1 MTSLRRSGQVLSGLF
16 ILGALLV
23 LVLAA
28 GCTQQNATPPA
39 TPQVTT
45 QAPAGM
51 PNPASVY
58 CGDVGGTLE
67 IKKDASGGEY
77 GMCTFA
83 NGTSCEEWALFR
95 KEGCKPGV
103 APAATTAAPAI
114 GMANP
119 ASVYCGEAGGKT
131 EIKTDA
137 SGGQYGM
144 CTFTNGTSCE
154 EWALFRKEG
163 CKSGVAV
170 QTTAAEGKKMVTL
183 TEADK
188 GKTEDIAQGTRFAV
202 QLKENPTTGFQWNAT
217 VSSGLTIQSSDYQQ
231 DKAAEGMVGVGG
243 TRTWVVVAN
252 DLGTQKFSAVY
263 MRSWEPVTGNE
274 TGYSVNVNVVKI

>member
-28 GCTQQNATPPA
+28 GCTQQPATPPA

-45 QAPAGM
+45 QASAGM

-58 CGDVGGTLE
+58 CGEVGGTLE

-77 GMCTFA
+77 GMCRFA

-103 APAATTAAPAI
+103 EPA
-114 GMANP
+114 
-119 ASVYCGEAGGKT
+119 
-131 EIKTDA
+131 
-137 SGGQYGM
+137 
-144 CTFTNGTSCE
+144 
-154 EWALFRKEG
+154 
-163 CKSGVAV
+163 
-170 QTTAAEGKKMVTL
+170 TTAAEGKKMVTL

-217 VSSGLTIQSSDYQQ
+217 VSSGLSIQSSDYQM

-243 TRTWVVVAN
+243 TRTWVIVAD

>member
-1 MTSLRRSGQVLSGLF
+1 MTSLRRSGLVPGLF
-16 ILGALLV
+16 ILCALFV
-23 LVLAA
+23 LMLAA
-28 GCTQQNATPPA
+28 GCTQQTATPPA
-39 TPQVTT
+39 TPEVT
-45 QAPAGM
+45 AGAAGM
-51 PNPASVY
+51 ANPASVY
-58 CGDVGGTLE
+58 CGEVGGTLE

-95 KEGCKPGV
+95 KEGCNSGV
-103 APAATTAAPAI
+103 EPAVTTGAAI

-131 EIKTDA
+131 EIRTDA

-144 CTFTNGTSCE
+144 CTFENGTSCE

-163 CKSGVAV
+163 CKSGV
-170 QTTAAEGKKMVTL
+170 TTETTGTDGKKMVTL

-202 QLKENPTTGFQWNAT
+202 QLKENPTTGFEWNAT
-217 VSSGLTIQSSDYQQ
+217 VSSGLSIQSSDYQM

-252 DLGTQKFSAVY
+252 DPGTQTFSAVY

-274 TGYSVNVNVVKI
+274 TAYSVNVNVVKA